1 MRRKTLV
8 SFVIALAGLLIGQ
21 AAEAAAARR
30 LDHVFVLVL
39 ENRGFDDA
47 ILNGPTPFL
56 RELADRAGLAT
67 QYFGVAHPSL
77 PNYLA
82 LVGGDTFGIRD
93 NRPSCF
99 ASDLVAG
106 AACNR
111 IDGDSLAEQLTAAG
125 LTHAVYAESLPA
137 PGAMVAAAPSRAEP
151 LYAQKHNPFP
161 FFAPFAQNAEARAR
175 MKPLEAFAEDLE
187 RDPPNF
193 ALIVPNQCHD
203 GHGLETCRD
212 LDQLARDYDA
222 MARDIYARIRAS
234 KAWSARAVFVVTFD
248 EGARPRYPNPP
259 SEFARRAA
267 GADNHVATLVATPCG
282 GSVQEPARFDHY
294 ALLATI
300 EDGFALPRLR
310 KAASAPT
317 MDTLFFPDCG
327 GPARR

>member
-1 MRRKTLV
+1 MKRNARARLI
-8 SFVIALAGLLIGQ
+8 IALLGLLMAQ
-21 AAEAAAARR
+21 TVEATARR

-47 ILNGPTPFL
+47 VLNGPTPFL
-56 RELADRAGLAT
+56 RELAERAGLAT

-93 NRPSCF
+93 DRPSCF
-99 ASDLVAG
+99 ASDLTPG

-125 LTHAVYAESLPA
+125 LTYAVYAESLPA

-161 FFAPFAQNAEARAR
+161 FFTPFAQNAEARAR
-175 MKPLEAFAEDLE
+175 MKPLDAFAQDL
-187 RDPPNF
+187 DQDAPNF

-203 GHGLETCRD
+203 GHGLGTCGDR
-212 LDQLARDYDA
+212 DQLARDYDA
-222 MARDIYARIRAS
+222 TVRDVFARIRAS

-248 EGARPRYPNPP
+248 EGARPIYPNPP
-259 SEFARRAA
+259 SEIARRVA
-267 GADNHVATLVATPCG
+267 GADNHIATLVATPCG
-282 GSVQEPARFDHY
+282 QPVRETARLDHY

-300 EDGFALPRLR
+300 EDGFGLVRLR
-310 KAASAPT
+310 KAAGAPA
-317 MDTLFFPDCG
+317 METLFYPACG
-327 GPARR
+327 GARP